1 MSKKT
6 EELGKEIQ
14 ETAAACEFDDFPEV
28 KDWCSTGATVLDL
41 AISNQLPG
49 GIPVGRIFHVY
60 GGAST
65 AKSVLASTV
74 LGYALR
80 SGKQAFLADIEY
92 TFDPQFA
99 KMYGLDCTHADF
111 FYGYSYNK
119 DMKTLEQPGSIEE
132 FFDTYLSGILK
143 IRTRKPKI
151 VVVDTITALPAAFEL
166 KTEMSKQGFG
176 AYRAKQIGLG
186 LRKYIKDMVDKD
198 VTLFCIDQTRDNVNS
213 PYASEVTTGGRG
225 LEFYSSV
232 RLYLKHDKKV
242 TNSND
247 KEIGIWVKY
256 QVEKNKIG
264 PPFRKGHFKILFDYG
279 LDDITSSLSFLA
291 DTQKETS
298 KDDLYKLTTKVF
310 IPVCKKCGALLDI
323 TDEKC
328 TTKDCDGEIIV
339 DPKENACN
347 KRIMDWVPVIE
358 DQAREEQLKR
368 VVAKVWE
375 RQYET
380 EDRKPRVW

>member
-6 EELGKEIQ
+6 EDLGKEIK
-14 ETAAACEFDDFPEV
+14 AAADACDFEDFPAV
-28 KDWCSTGATVLDL
+28 TDWCSTGATVLDL
-41 AISNQLPG
+41 AISNKLPG
-49 GIPVGRIFHVY
+49 GLPVGRVFQVF

-65 AKSVLASTV
+65 AKSVLATTV

-80 SGKQAFLADIEY
+80 SGKQAFLADTEY

-99 KMYGLDCTHADF
+99 KMYGLDCTNENF

-119 DMKTLEQPGSIEE
+119 DNSTFDQPGSIEE
-132 FFDTYLSGILK
+132 FFDVYLAGILK
-143 IRTRKPKI
+143 IRSRSPKV

-166 KTEMSKQGFG
+166 KTEMAKQGFG

-186 LRKYIKDMVDKD
+186 LRKYLKDMVDKD

-213 PYASEVTTGGRG
+213 PYVSEVTTGGRG
-225 LEFYSSV
+225 LEYYSSV

-242 TNSND
+242 INSKEN
-247 KEIGIWVKY
+247 EIGIWVKY
-256 QVEKNKIG
+256 RVEKNKIG
-264 PPFRKGHFKILFDYG
+264 PPFRAGHFKILFDYG

-291 DTQKETS
+291 STQKETS
-298 KDDLYKLTTKVF
+298 KDDLYKLTVKVF
-310 IPVCKKCGALLDI
+310 IPVCSKCGALLDI

-328 TTKDCDGEIIV
+328 IMGGCDGEIII
-339 DPKENACN
+339 DPKDNACN

-358 DQAREEQLKR
+358 DQAREDQLKR
-368 VVAKVWE
+368 VVVKVWE